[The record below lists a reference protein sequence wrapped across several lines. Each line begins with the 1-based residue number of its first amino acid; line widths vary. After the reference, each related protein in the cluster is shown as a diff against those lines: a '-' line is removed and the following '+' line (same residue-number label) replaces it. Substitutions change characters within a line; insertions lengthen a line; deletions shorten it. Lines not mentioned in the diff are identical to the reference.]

1 MQVNKN
7 KGVFIM
13 LRENIFASLIVLT
26 IMMTL
31 ILVFPGNLM
40 ADGHMEGPGIEKTG
54 EIIMAYLNPENE
66 GEIHNMDYVTD
77 DVTYYDMSMGG
88 MEAASNREDLADYLY
103 WFYNVAFEADTEI
116 RNLVIGNGEAVLEWT
131 MTGTHIGEFA
141 EVPPT
146 GNTIEVPMIIRYQL
160 QDEEPYH
167 IERGWIYPMVNILM
181 AQLLA
186 E

>member
-1 MQVNKN
+1 
-7 KGVFIM
+7 M
-13 LRENIFASLIVLT
+13 LRKTILIGLIVST
-26 IMMTL
+26 IMIALLLTL
-31 ILVFPGNLM
+31 PGNLM
-40 ADGHMEGPGIEKTG
+40 AEGHGAGPGIERTE
-54 EIIMAYLNPENE
+54 EIIMAYLNPEDPD
-66 GEIHNMDYVTD
+66 EIHDMNYVTD

-88 MEAASNREDLADYLY
+88 MAAASNREDLSNYLY

-141 EVPPT
+141 EIPPT

-167 IERGWIYPMVNILM
+167 ISRGWIYPMVNILM

>member
-1 MQVNKN
+1 MIRVN
-7 KGVFIM
+7 V
-13 LRENIFASLIVLT
+13 FASLIVST
-26 IMMTL
+26 IMIAL
-31 ILVFPGNLM
+31 ILIFPGTLM
-40 ADGHMEGPGIEKTG
+40 ADEHGEGPGIEKTE
-54 EIIMAYLNPENE
+54 EIIMAYLNPEKK

-88 MEAASNREDLADYLY
+88 IAAASNREELSDYLH

-116 RNLVIGNGEAVLEWT
+116 RNLVIGDGEAVLEWT

-141 EVPPT
+141 EIPPT
-146 GNTIEVPMIIRYQL
+146 ENTVEVPMIIRYKL

-167 IERGWIYPMVNILM
+167 ISRGWIYPMVNILM